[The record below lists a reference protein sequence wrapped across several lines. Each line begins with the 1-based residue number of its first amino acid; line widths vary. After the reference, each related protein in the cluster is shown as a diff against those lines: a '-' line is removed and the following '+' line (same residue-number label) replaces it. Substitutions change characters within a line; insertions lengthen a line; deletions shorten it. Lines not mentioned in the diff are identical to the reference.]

1 MPRGPHR
8 RWKGCPLCKMHKHD
22 GHGDAARMPPG
33 AVRRMGVRRIKR
45 ISRHQLPHI
54 E

>member
-8 RWKGCPLCKMHKHD
+8 RWKGCAMCKSHKHA
-22 GHGDAARMPPG
+22 GHGDAVRMPWA
-33 AVRRMGVRRIKR
+33 AVKRFGNRRRL
-45 ISRHQLPHI
+45 SRKDVSAP